1 MNISSN
7 ELRSKRT
14 LVVEVVETFAP
25 YDELESQYAPPNIVN
40 TSDQLLLHFIPAFLK
55 PANVEQSSSCGRQV
69 QCVHV
74 VVNLVMSVDQPLLL
88 TSLTKNK
95 PDDTNDSSPVATA
108 YSILPEDGDSRDS
121 GFVSDYKSPVKKV
134 ETPLKNAIRKGL
146 TDRTNTIVYP
156 PESIQRYQSKY
167 TAIVDGLLPFI
178 LPEFESAAF
187 VIIR

>member
-74 VVNLVMSVDQPLLL
+74 VVNLVV
-88 TSLTKNK
+88 TGRVFHC
-95 PDDTNDSSPVATA
+95 TNCAN
-108 YSILPEDGDSRDS
+108 SIVFKFWNYFYPNM
-121 GFVSDYKSPVKKV
+121 V
-134 ETPLKNAIRKGL
+134 
-146 TDRTNTIVYP
+146 RTLYYP
-156 PESIQRYQSKY
+156 C
-167 TAIVDGLLPFI
+167 A
-178 LPEFESAAF
+178 
-187 VIIR
+187 